1 MQSVQRVKDRVQ
13 SLAQGKADRIAPI
26 VLAVLILMLCWTL
39 AALFWWIMAPPQAIQ
54 PEQVSLGSQ
63 QSSVPN
69 ISNFALFQEVGA
81 TAQAAESNVVLQLQ
95 GVVVASPSHNSSAV
109 IKVND
114 VADRYLVGETL
125 DNTGYQLAEVY
136 WDKVI
141 LRQNNGEQ
149 KVLEFSGLENL
160 YQLLRPDAAQN
171 SNAST
176 SNSAGSNGTSTAQNN
191 TANTNSTTGMNPT
204 QRALGQAIDQIQEN
218 REQYLKNMGV
228 NASGGQGYEITDQTP
243 AALKNK
249 LGLKSG
255 DRILSLNGQTVGQGQ
270 TEAQLLEQAKR
281 EGKVR
286 IEVKRGDQ
294 VMTFQ
299 QDL

>member
-1 MQSVQRVKDRVQ
+1 MSGLQSFKEKIQNWSFSKT
-13 SLAQGKADRIAPI
+13 DRIAPF
-26 VLAVLILMLCWTL
+26 VLSLLILLLCWTL
-39 AALFWWIMAPPQAIQ
+39 ASLFWWLIAPPQAIQ
-54 PEQVSLGSQ
+54 AEQVNLGSQ
-63 QSSVPN
+63 QAAVPN
-69 ISNFALFQEVGA
+69 ISSFALFQEVG
-81 TAQAAESNVVLQLQ
+81 TSSQAADANVVMQLQ
-95 GVVVASPSHNSSAV
+95 GVVVASPSQNSSAV

-114 VADRYLVGETL
+114 VAERYQVGDSL

-141 LRQNNGEQ
+141 LRQNNGQ
-149 KVLEFSGLENL
+149 TKILQFSTIENL
-160 YQLLRPDAAQN
+160 YQPMGTEAASANNNTSPTAQN
-171 SNAST
+171 SS
-176 SNSAGSNGTSTAQNN
+176 SNSSNN
-191 TANTNSTTGMNPT
+191 TANNNSTGMTNS

-228 NASGGQGYEITDQTP
+228 NASGSQGYEVTDQTP
-243 AALKNK
+243 AAVKNK

>member
-1 MQSVQRVKDRVQ
+1 MQTLNQFKEKMSGL
-13 SLAQGKADRIAPI
+13 SWAKADRIAPL
-26 VLAVLILMLCWTL
+26 VLGLLILILTWTL
-39 AALFWWIMAPPQAIQ
+39 ASLFWWLVAPPQAIQ
-54 PEQVSLGSQ
+54 PEQVRLGSQ
-63 QSSVPN
+63 QPTVPN
-69 ISNFALFQEVGA
+69 ISSFALFQEPSN
-81 TAQAAESNVVLQLQ
+81 TAQAAESNVAMQLQ
-95 GVVVASPSHNSSAV
+95 GVVVASPSQNSSAV

-114 VADRYLVGETL
+114 IADRYSVGETL
-125 DNTGYQLAEVY
+125 ENTGYQLVEVY

-149 KVLEFSGLENL
+149 KVLEFSSLEHL
-160 YQLLRPDAAQN
+160 YQPFGTNATPPNADA
-171 SNAST
+171 T
-176 SNSAGSNGTSTAQNN
+176 GSNPAPNTSMN
-191 TANTNSTTGMNPT
+191 TANTNSPAGINPT

-228 NASGGQGYEITDQTP
+228 KASGGQGYEITDQTP

-249 LGLKSG
+249 LGLQSG

-281 EGKVR
+281 EGKVK